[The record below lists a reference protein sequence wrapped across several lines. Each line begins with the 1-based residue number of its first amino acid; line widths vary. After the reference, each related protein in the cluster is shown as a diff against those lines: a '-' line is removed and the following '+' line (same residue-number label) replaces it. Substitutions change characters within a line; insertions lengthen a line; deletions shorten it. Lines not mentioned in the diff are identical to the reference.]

1 MKKLFYFL
9 LALPLMFVACGEKGD
24 EPKEEPQSRE
34 KLELLSAETME
45 FECVGGQGEITF
57 LYEGNKLNTNGPS
70 TPTTG
75 KRLSIE
81 CEADWIS
88 VPTEVDVLASAI
100 NFEVACNE
108 TFEPREA
115 TIKASIKELVIEV
128 LVKQAAN
135 NEINGTEEYVEGW
148 AINGTMN
155 NWAKERATPMT
166 EENNY
171 FVVKGLELT
180 IEENFN
186 FIFDG
191 GTKNYGGNGQA
202 AEPNYIYDAKSWGS
216 NIHVSEAGRYDIYLS
231 TDLTTYR
238 IMAEGT
244 NPDEAQEVLKPG
256 DKQWSIFGAF
266 EGNNRQE
273 DVVLQESGAY
283 LMAKGIKFVD
293 DMSFV
298 VRCNRGDELTLG
310 VASAEAYATEAAIK
324 LEAKSDL
331 NYEIKVAAEIDK
343 RYDIFFTNDD
353 TRCEVWVM
361 PEGQYPIIWNR
372 VDGTYMP
379 GYNNFLLYLITN
391 DIVLTL
397 DFKAGTETIV
407 DNVIPAGTYTL
418 GNTEGTWCFDQQY
431 CIAKVRGH
439 ETPLLDGY
447 MTIEHKDGKYDI
459 YVDMRT
465 ATLDV
470 LKMHYV
476 GEIGFDPFFAN
487 MGGYKLNSP
496 EN

>member
-1 MKKLFYFL
+1 MRKLFFLL
-9 LALPLMFVACGEKGD
+9 LALPLAFAACETTPDTPQEQPKGAT
-24 EPKEEPQSRE
+24 
-34 KLELLSAETME
+34 LELTSNPTME
-45 FECVGGQGEITF
+45 FDADGGQGTITF
-57 LYEGNKLNTNGPS
+57 LYDGNNLNTNINTNPS
-70 TPTTG
+70 TGRVLTV
-75 KRLSIE
+75 E
-81 CEADWIS
+81 CDADWIS
-88 VPTEVDVLASAI
+88 VASEIDVLAERIPFSVEA
-100 NFEVACNE
+100 NSQ
-108 TFEPREA
+108 TEPREA

-128 LVKQAAN
+128 LVKQAAY
-135 NEINGTEEYVEGW
+135 NEPTNEYVEGW

-155 NWAKERATPMT
+155 SWEKSEATPMT
-166 EENNY
+166 EEGNY
-171 FVVKGLELT
+171 FVAKQIALT
-180 IEENFN
+180 SNDNFN

-202 AEPNYIYDAKSWGS
+202 AEPNYIYEAKSWGS
-216 NIHVSEAGRYDIYLS
+216 NIHVSETGRYDIYLS
-231 TDLTTYR
+231 QDLTTYR

-244 NPDEAQEVLKPG
+244 NPDEAQDTLKPG
-256 DKQWSIFGAF
+256 EKQWSIFGAF

-283 LMAKGIKFVD
+283 LLAKGIKFVD

-298 VRCNRGDELTLG
+298 VRCNRGDEGTLG
-310 VASAEAYATEAAIK
+310 VASAEAYALESAIQ
-324 LEAKSDL
+324 LVAKSDS
-331 NYEIKVAAEIDK
+331 NYEIKVAAELGK
-343 RYDIFFTNDD
+343 RYDIYFTNDD

-361 PEGQYPIIWNR
+361 PEGQYPVIWDR

-397 DFKAGTETIV
+397 DFTAGTETIV
-407 DNVIPAGTYTL
+407 NYVIPAGTYTL
-418 GNTEGTWCFDQQY
+418 GDTEGTGWCFDQQY

-487 MGGYKLNSP
+487 MGGLKLNSP
-496 EN
+496 EK